1 MQLEDLFIKIND
13 ISRLMYG
20 NDIKE
25 AFNMMA
31 EYMPYITQ
39 YMNEFVNNIPEYN
52 RLGANLPQD
61 IVIIQIKN
69 LLDGIEN
76 KDVLLIADTLKY
88 EILPSLQVY
97 DEILAQIL
105 DY

>member
-20 NDIKE
+20 NYIKE

-97 DEILAQIL
+97 DEILAQI
-105 DY
+105 

>member
-1 MQLEDLFIKIND
+1 M
-13 ISRLMYG
+13 
-20 NDIKE
+20 
-25 AFNMMA
+25 
-31 EYMPYITQ
+31 
-39 YMNEFVNNIPEYN
+39 
-52 RLGANLPQD
+52 PQD

-97 DEILAQIL
+97 DEILAQI
-105 DY
+105 